1 MADINPTNPISNATA
16 ATNPVVDNTTAA
28 TSLPPVIE
36 GELVLPDIHLDSN
49 TVNHDIQLPDLN
61 LQSTSPLQEV
71 AAIATVDTNA
81 VSPVEISPIAATPTE
96 AIPTSTE
103 VASEAT
109 STVNETTNMAD
120 TATNIATSLPKQDDD
135 PFEGLNLVFD
145 TAADKP
151 TPISW
156 AATTVATP
164 AGQVIIEQAAP
175 QKEFVDPFLNT
186 KVEEKPAETSS
197 ALPVTTETTD
207 ISNNNN
213 ENAVTTEPMIAG
225 AITNLDSLLTTIE
238 PTKIEKPNLLSNL
251 KSLTGKKKKFLIAAS
266 GIVGLLFVVS
276 SSYLVFTTMYS
287 QDTGDLAKNLQWD
300 ISWPQDTTPAVETTP
315 EPEVQPEQKDNVYNP
330 TAEETLPV
338 VDQTDTSANK
348 FDEGDELPA
357 SNSTTS
363 TLTSTTDT
371 SSEDVANENSETTTI
386 APEVTEALATIDAY
400 VDKCK
405 QLLALAKEKNDIPSI
420 KSIAGIL
427 KASKE
432 IKKKIDEKT
441 YVTYSTDI
449 EKPLTEIWFNLDQ
462 VAATLIEK

>member
-1 MADINPTNPISNATA
+1 M
-16 ATNPVVDNTTAA
+16 
-28 TSLPPVIE
+28 
-36 GELVLPDIHLDSN
+36 
-49 TVNHDIQLPDLN
+49 
-61 LQSTSPLQEV
+61 
-71 AAIATVDTNA
+71 
-81 VSPVEISPIAATPTE
+81 
-96 AIPTSTE
+96 
-103 VASEAT
+103 
-109 STVNETTNMAD
+109 
-120 TATNIATSLPKQDDD
+120 
-135 PFEGLNLVFD
+135 
-145 TAADKP
+145 
-151 TPISW
+151 
-156 AATTVATP
+156 
-164 AGQVIIEQAAP
+164 
-175 QKEFVDPFLNT
+175 
-186 KVEEKPAETSS
+186 
-197 ALPVTTETTD
+197 
-207 ISNNNN
+207 
-213 ENAVTTEPMIAG
+213 
-225 AITNLDSLLTTIE
+225 
-238 PTKIEKPNLLSNL
+238 
-251 KSLTGKKKKFLIAAS
+251 
-266 GIVGLLFVVS
+266 
-276 SSYLVFTTMYS
+276 
-287 QDTGDLAKNLQWD
+287 
-300 ISWPQDTTPAVETTP
+300 ETTP

-449 EKPLTEIWFNLDQ
+449 EKPLTEI
-462 VAATLIEK
+462 